1 MSFEI
6 FTIGLII
13 GIFFSIE
20 VLIYTIIKSANKNFQ
35 WLIMQKDE
43 KPELSKSGLEKFFV
57 HGYDP
62 ELGWVRKP
70 NTFHNEVSKNGNT
83 KWTINSKGARNNPGF
98 ENLNSK
104 ISCYGDSFTFCRNVN
119 DNETWEHYLSKLKE
133 TNVINFGVGN
143 YGVDQALLRMQR
155 EYQKN
160 KTETVI
166 LGVVPDT
173 ISRIVSIWKH
183 YYEYGN
189 TFGFKPRFII
199 KDNQLQLIQNP
210 IDETLKFH
218 KFENYLDY
226 IKENDFFYKNKF
238 KKDILNF
245 PYCITILKNIRR
257 NFAIIYWILKIQ
269 SLKNSKKDFSELEL
283 NPMKIIMRIN
293 LEWRIKLFQDK
304 QTTTLLK
311 KIMEE
316 FLILSQKNNFK
327 AILIILPQKD
337 DVNFIKNAIWIEN
350 TELDFYIGRQ
360 YGGMG
365 STLIKE
371 KQTGELDKEHPIKVK
386 AIDFNQWIMDNFSKD
401 DYIVLKL
408 DIEGAEYKVLDK
420 MIDNKSI
427 EYINRL
433 FGEWHQNKI
442 GMPKEDHAKL
452 IDRLKKFGFDDME
465 AWRY

>member
-1 MSFEI
+1 MEYFFYIIMALVI
-6 FTIGLII
+6 FII
-13 GIFFSIE
+13 IELVFRSII
-20 VLIYTIIKSANKNFQ
+20 VFVNKKFQ
-35 WLIMQKDE
+35 WLIIGKDE
-43 KPELSKSGLEKFFV
+43 HPILSEDGLKKFIA
-57 HGYDP
+57 HGYDS
-62 ELGWVRKP
+62 ELGWIRKP
-70 NTFHNEVSKNGNT
+70 NTKHDEKCQNGISMWNT
-83 KWTINSKGARNNPGF
+83 NSKGARNNPGF

-183 YYEYGN
+183 YSEYGN

-337 DVNFIKNAIWIEN
+337 DVNFIKNNFHFYEKFLK
-350 TELDFYIGRQ
+350 ELNNLPQLQIIDVTKDFLQVTNLDNLYSEKNE
-360 YGGMG
+360 YGGHYSQKG
-365 STLIKE
+365 NQKIASIISY
-371 KQTGELDKEHPIKVK
+371 EL
-386 AIDFNQWIMDNFSKD
+386 
-401 DYIVLKL
+401 
-408 DIEGAEYKVLDK
+408 
-420 MIDNKSI
+420 
-427 EYINRL
+427 
-433 FGEWHQNKI
+433 
-442 GMPKEDHAKL
+442 AKNSL
-452 IDRLKKFGFDDME
+452 
-465 AWRY
+465 

>member
-1 MSFEI
+1 
-6 FTIGLII
+6 
-13 GIFFSIE
+13 
-20 VLIYTIIKSANKNFQ
+20 
-35 WLIMQKDE
+35 
-43 KPELSKSGLEKFFV
+43 
-57 HGYDP
+57 
-62 ELGWVRKP
+62 
-70 NTFHNEVSKNGNT
+70 
-83 KWTINSKGARNNPGF
+83 
-98 ENLNSK
+98 
-104 ISCYGDSFTFCRNVN
+104 VN

-183 YYEYGN
+183 YSEYGN

-269 SLKNSKKDFSELEL
+269 SLKNSKKDFSELER

-337 DVNFIKNAIWIEN
+337 DVNFIKNNFHFYEKFLK
-350 TELDFYIGRQ
+350 ELNNLPQLQIIDVTKDFLQVTNLDNLYSEKNE
-360 YGGMG
+360 YGGHYSQKG
-365 STLIKE
+365 NQKIASIISY
-371 KQTGELDKEHPIKVK
+371 EL
-386 AIDFNQWIMDNFSKD
+386 
-401 DYIVLKL
+401 
-408 DIEGAEYKVLDK
+408 
-420 MIDNKSI
+420 
-427 EYINRL
+427 
-433 FGEWHQNKI
+433 
-442 GMPKEDHAKL
+442 AKNSL
-452 IDRLKKFGFDDME
+452 
-465 AWRY
+465 

>member
-1 MSFEI
+1 MEYFFYIIMALVI
-6 FTIGLII
+6 FII
-13 GIFFSIE
+13 IELVFRSII
-20 VLIYTIIKSANKNFQ
+20 VFVNKKFQ
-35 WLIMQKDE
+35 WLIIGKDE
-43 KPELSKSGLEKFFV
+43 HPILSEDGLKKFIA
-57 HGYDP
+57 HGYDS
-62 ELGWVRKP
+62 ELGWIRKP
-70 NTFHNEVSKNGNT
+70 NTRHDEKCQNGISMWNT
-83 KWTINSKGARNNPGF
+83 NSKGARSNPGF

-119 DNETWEHYLSKLKE
+119 DDETWEHYLSKLKE

-143 YGVDQALLRMQR
+143 YGIDQALLRMQR

-210 IDETLKFH
+210 IDEILKFH

-238 KKDILNF
+238 KKEILNF

-257 NFAIIYWILKIQ
+257 NFGIIYWILKIQ
-269 SLKNSKKDFSELEL
+269 SLKNSKKDFSEFEW

-327 AILIILPQKD
+327 AILIILPQKLT
-337 DVNFIKNAIWIEN
+337 NFEFTNIYFF
-350 TELDFYIGRQ
+350 LQF
-360 YGGMG
+360 
-365 STLIKE
+365 
-371 KQTGELDKEHPIKVK
+371 
-386 AIDFNQWIMDNFSKD
+386 
-401 DYIVLKL
+401 
-408 DIEGAEYKVLDK
+408 
-420 MIDNKSI
+420 
-427 EYINRL
+427 
-433 FGEWHQNKI
+433 
-442 GMPKEDHAKL
+442 
-452 IDRLKKFGFDDME
+452 
-465 AWRY
+465 

>member
-1 MSFEI
+1 
-6 FTIGLII
+6 
-13 GIFFSIE
+13 
-20 VLIYTIIKSANKNFQ
+20 
-35 WLIMQKDE
+35 
-43 KPELSKSGLEKFFV
+43 
-57 HGYDP
+57 
-62 ELGWVRKP
+62 
-70 NTFHNEVSKNGNT
+70 
-83 KWTINSKGARNNPGF
+83 
-98 ENLNSK
+98 
-104 ISCYGDSFTFCRNVN
+104 
-119 DNETWEHYLSKLKE
+119 
-133 TNVINFGVGN
+133 
-143 YGVDQALLRMQR
+143 
-155 EYQKN
+155 
-160 KTETVI
+160 
-166 LGVVPDT
+166 VPDT

-183 YYEYGN
+183 YSEYGN

-269 SLKNSKKDFSELEL
+269 SLKNSKKDFSELER

-337 DVNFIKNAIWIEN
+337 DVNFIKNNFHFYEKFLK
-350 TELDFYIGRQ
+350 ELNNLPQLQIIDVTKDFLQVTNLDNLYSEKNE
-360 YGGMG
+360 YGGHYSQKG
-365 STLIKE
+365 NQKIASIISY
-371 KQTGELDKEHPIKVK
+371 EL
-386 AIDFNQWIMDNFSKD
+386 
-401 DYIVLKL
+401 
-408 DIEGAEYKVLDK
+408 
-420 MIDNKSI
+420 
-427 EYINRL
+427 
-433 FGEWHQNKI
+433 
-442 GMPKEDHAKL
+442 AKNSL
-452 IDRLKKFGFDDME
+452 
-465 AWRY
+465 